1 MSVGVRAGVGDEY
14 GHKLEI
20 GTRTI
25 PESFATG
32 SGIIL
37 EWVGNT
43 MGWRFSELF
52 LAKKEY
58 KGVYKASENLKKG
71 G

>member
-20 GTRTI
+20 GSRTI

-32 SGIIL
+32 SGMVP
-37 EWVGNT
+37 ESFWNGS
-43 MGWRFSELF
+43 G
-52 LAKKEY
+52 KEDE
-58 KGVYKASENLKKG
+58 KRITSRQ
-71 G
+71 